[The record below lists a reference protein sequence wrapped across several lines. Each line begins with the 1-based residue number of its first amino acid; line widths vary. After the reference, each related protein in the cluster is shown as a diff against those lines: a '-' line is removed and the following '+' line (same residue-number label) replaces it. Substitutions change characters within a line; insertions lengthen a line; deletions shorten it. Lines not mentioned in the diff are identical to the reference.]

1 MTFTYS
7 STDLSTTLAVVR
19 LLLGDTDSSDPQLT
33 DEEIAAFTTRYGGVY
48 FPAAAACDALASKYA
63 RYTSKTVGRLSIQ
76 YGERAEHYAKLADQL
91 RRQAATSALVPYA
104 GGISD
109 SDKQTQEADTD
120 RVKPQF
126 LLGMDD
132 YPGTGP
138 GRPGGSSS

>member
-1 MTFTYS
+1 MTWTYS

-19 LLLGDTDSSDPQLT
+19 LLIGDTDTTDQQLS

-48 FPAAAACDALASKYA
+48 FSAAAAAESLASKYA
-63 RYTSKTVGRLSIQ
+63 RFASKTVGRLSIQ
-76 YGERAEHYAKLADQL
+76 QGERGDHYHDLAASL
-91 RRQAATSALVPYA
+91 RRQGATAGLVPYA
-104 GGISD
+104 GGISEA
-109 SDKQTQEADTD
+109 DKTTVEADTD
-120 RVKPQF
+120 RIKPQF